1 MQVGVLVLA
10 RLLEFQ
16 NRQFNITWCQF
27 LCMTE
32 NLIRKNNNRVSACSI
47 GRSGTPWGGCTAA
60 TGMGRKK
67 YGGWG
72 KDATTHG

>member
-1 MQVGVLVLA
+1 
-10 RLLEFQ
+10 
-16 NRQFNITWCQF
+16 
-27 LCMTE
+27 MTE

-47 GRSGTPWGGCTAA
+47 GRSGTPWGGCTAG